1 MAKTYAD
8 YSLYQ
13 EIRDK
18 KQLTDYAVAVGANVA
33 TATIS
38 NWKSGE
44 YAPKID
50 KLMKIA
56 CFLEVPIEALL
67 KTEEA

>member
-18 KQLTDYAVAVGANVA
+18 KQLTDYAVAEGAKVA

-38 NWKSGE
+38 NWKSGI

-56 CFLEVPIEALL
+56 GFLGVPLESLL
-67 KTEEA
+67 RTEK